1 MKNLFYTILTIC
13 LLSSCSSINKMVE
26 RGDYESAIRLAQRKL
41 QGDARKST
49 KKIKYLEEA
58 FHKALRRDLD
68 EVKFLS
74 DKNRPENFDEIYAI
88 YSDIKRRQDALRPL
102 LPLVGKDG
110 YKAKFKYLEIEGLLH
125 VTSKKAAAYH
135 YKVAK
140 DFLSR
145 AEAGD
150 KWAAR
155 KAYDEL
161 DEVNVHYRHYED
173 VAELKHQALEIG
185 QTRVLLRSENRS
197 LVSMPVGFEEVML
210 AVDIKSLDDR
220 WTKYYSTPP
229 GQMDIDLVTEIE
241 IREFAVSPEQ
251 EHVREYQ
258 EKQEVQDGFEYF
270 YDSNGNVAK
279 DTLGNDIKKPRMIW
293 VFADVLEVR
302 RTKAATV
309 GGVIKFYD
317 ARTKE
322 LMKAENFSVESK
334 FRDSTCSFRGDRR
347 ALTSNTR
354 TRLRS
359 NPRPFPTN
367 ESLALDA
374 ATKLKGVFASEIKRF
389 VI

>member
-1 MKNLFYTILTIC
+1 
-13 LLSSCSSINKMVE
+13 MVE
-26 RGDYESAIRLAQRKL
+26 RGDYEAAIQLAQRKL
-41 QGDARKST
+41 SGDARKST

-74 DKNRPENFDEIYAI
+74 DKNRPENFDQIFNIYA
-88 YSDIKRRQDALRPL
+88 DIKHRQDALRPL
-102 LPLVGKDG
+102 LPLIGKDG
-110 YKAKFKYLEIEGLLH
+110 YKANFKYLEVEGLMH

-155 KAYDEL
+155 KAYDRL
-161 DEVNVHYRHYED
+161 GEVNRHYRHYED
-173 VAELKHQALEIG
+173 VADLKRDALDLG

-197 LVSMPVGFEEVML
+197 LVSMPVGFEQVML
-210 AVDIKSLDDR
+210 AVDIQSLNDR
-220 WTKYYSTPP
+220 WTKYYSLAPSNHTV
-229 GQMDIDLVTEIE
+229 DLVTEIE

-251 EHVREYQ
+251 ERVREFQ
-258 EKQEVQDGFEYF
+258 EKEEVQDGFEYF

-279 DTLGNDIKKPRMIW
+279 DTLGNDIKKPRMVW
-293 VFADVLEVR
+293 VFADILEVQ

-322 LMKAENFSVESK
+322 LMKAENFSVESHFK
-334 FRDSTCSFRGDRR
+334 DFSCSFRGDKR

-354 TRLRS
+354 NRLRG
-359 NPRPFPTN
+359 NPRPFPSN

-374 ATKLKGVFASEIKRF
+374 ATKLKGVFANEIKRF